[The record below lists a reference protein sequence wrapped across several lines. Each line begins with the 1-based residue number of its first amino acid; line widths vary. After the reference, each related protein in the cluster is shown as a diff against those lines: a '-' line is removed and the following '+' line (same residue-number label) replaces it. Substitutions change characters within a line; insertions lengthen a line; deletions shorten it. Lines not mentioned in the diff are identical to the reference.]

1 MRLFKDHSWWMGLT
15 DGDIE
20 GVWQWF
26 DTDERPTFTDF
37 MPGDGGDHN
46 NEDCAAFGDGYDYRW
61 FDNACSNQIY
71 VLCEA
76 RGHECGA
83 SIVG

>member
-1 MRLFKDHSWWMGLT
+1 MRLYKDAGWWMGLT
-15 DGDIE
+15 DEDIE

-37 MPGDGGDHN
+37 KPGDGGDHN
-46 NEDCAAFGDGYDYRW
+46 NEDCATFDPVCDYNW
-61 FDNACSNQIY
+61 VDTSCSDRIF

-76 RGHECGA
+76 SGHEYGA
-83 SIVG
+83 AIVG